1 MSWIDKNKQKDPH
14 AKVGMRVRLV
24 KMYDDYNPIDEG
36 LEGTIY
42 KIDSLGTL
50 HVKWDD
56 GRLLG
61 LIPNEDEYDLL
72 PPLEDQIGY
81 DDLKNVFKENKKQP
95 LSTKVSNDF
104 KSEVNKSKLNIRTEN
119 SKKKVNNIKDEVERI
134 VNTIN
139 TSKPIH
145 RTSLE
150 NMVKNLINKYKGVK
164 KNEEKFSELITRLY
178 QKIEDKF
185 GLDETTTTVSAMG
198 STPIQP
204 LGSTIHKNPTKNNK
218 TKGDLKNPTG
228 VKYDIKEETS
238 LKSLNKNREDSTFDR
253 PTWADKKTWIKL
265 KNLAWKDG
273 EIIDVSKYLDVD
285 SKDPV
290 VIKNKKKLKESKK
303 DVTKSED
310 DDNIEETTTM
320 SSVFN
325 GNFPVTPYMF
335 AKKGK
340 HKPSKKTLWKG
351 GKIVQKVDRA
361 DLLGEDILKEL
372 NKVKWVKNG
381 KFVKIK
387 DRCAKYNNQPHCSQ
401 GAIDDPLI
409 FSEETINNI
418 KKVSEDYGVDF
429 NHLINLVRE
438 KVV

>member
-1 MSWIDKNKQKDPH
+1 MGWIEDNKRMDPH
-14 AKVGMRVRLV
+14 AKVGMRVRLIN
-24 KMYDDYNPIDEG
+24 MDDPHGVDEG
-36 LEGTIY
+36 MEGTIQ
-42 KIDSLGTL
+42 KIDGLGTL

-56 GRLLG
+56 GSTLG
-61 LIPNEDEYDLL
+61 LIPMEDEYDLL
-72 PPLEDQIGY
+72 PPLDDQIGY
-81 DDLKNVFKENKKQP
+81 EDLQSLFGENKKQP
-95 LSTKVSNDF
+95 LTTKIKRDF
-104 KSEVNKSKLNIRTEN
+104 KSEVGRSGLKIKTEDTNKKG
-119 SKKKVNNIKDEVERI
+119 VNIKDEVKRI
-134 VNTIN
+134 LDVIK

-145 RTSLE
+145 KTSLE
-150 NMVKNLINKYKGVK
+150 NMVKNLNDKYKSVK
-164 KNEEKFSELITRLY
+164 KDEEKFRDLITNLY

-185 GLDETTTTVSAMG
+185 GLDETTTTGSAMG

-238 LKSLNKNREDSTFDR
+238 LKSLNKNREDSTYDR

-265 KNLAWKDG
+265 KNLVWKDG
-273 EIIDVSKYLDVD
+273 EVIDISKYLDID
-285 SKDPV
+285 SKD
-290 VIKNKKKLKESKK
+290 KNKKKLKESKK

-310 DDNIEETTTM
+310 GDNIEETTTM

-351 GKIVQKVDRA
+351 GKIIQKVDRA

-387 DRCAKYNNQPHCSQ
+387 DRCVKYNNQPHCSQ
-401 GAIDDPLI
+401 GAIDNPLI
-409 FSEETINNI
+409 FTEETINNI